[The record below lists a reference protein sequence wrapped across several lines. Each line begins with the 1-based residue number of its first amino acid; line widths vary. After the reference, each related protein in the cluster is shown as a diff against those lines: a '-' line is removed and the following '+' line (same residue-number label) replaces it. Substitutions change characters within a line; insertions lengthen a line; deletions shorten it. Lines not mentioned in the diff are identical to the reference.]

1 MRRATTIALLLSVVA
16 LVGSFA
22 ALAYANVRN
31 TDRVEDIA
39 RVVTE
44 IQRSRLEARRQSCAV
59 ANRQAIAIR
68 EFVSHVNPSLR
79 LQVREAFPI
88 SRCDK

>member
-1 MRRATTIALLLSVVA
+1 MRRSTSVALLLSVLA

-44 IQRSRLEARRQSCAV
+44 IQHSRIEARRQSCAI

-68 EFVSHVNPSLR
+68 EFVSQVNPTLR
-79 LQVREAFPI
+79 EQVREAFPI
-88 SRCDK
+88 SSCR

>member
-1 MRRATTIALLLSVVA
+1 MRRATTVALLLSVVA

-44 IQRSRLEARRQSCAV
+44 IQRSRLETRRQSCAV

-68 EFVSHVNPSLR
+68 EFVSHVNPTLR

-88 SRCDK
+88 SSCR